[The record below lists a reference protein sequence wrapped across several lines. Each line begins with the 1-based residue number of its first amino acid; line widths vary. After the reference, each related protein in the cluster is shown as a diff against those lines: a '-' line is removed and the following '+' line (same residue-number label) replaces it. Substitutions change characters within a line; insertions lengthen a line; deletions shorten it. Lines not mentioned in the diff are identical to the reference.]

1 MTMDGEANDDEMMM
15 MSLLGR
21 EDEGGRLNS
30 WRHCGG
36 TFLTFSPSH
45 PLTVSPTLSLSPA
58 PPTSLLIYHRSH
70 SYFQVP
76 VSNDKR
82 LSKVAHGHGL
92 NILSLS
98 GGAP

>member
-21 EDEGGRLNS
+21 EDEGGKLNS

-45 PLTVSPTLSLSPA
+45 PLSNSLSPA
-58 PPTSLLIYHRSH
+58 PPLSLLIYHRSH
-70 SYFQVP
+70 SWFQLP
-76 VSNDKR
+76 V
-82 LSKVAHGHGL
+82 LT
-92 NILSLS
+92 
-98 GGAP
+98 